1 MFIGSLYF
9 TRGVQSL
16 VDNKEIKNSDM
27 WNCVDRHMK
36 GDYGTLCQEDVEV
49 NQMNLN
55 WNSGTV
61 MSTYNIDG
69 NKIWVIT
76 NLGDAHTTY
85 TTVLLPEEY

>member
-16 VDNKEIKNSDM
+16 VDNKEVANASI
-27 WNCVDRHMK
+27 WECVDKHMK

-55 WNSGTV
+55 HSSGTV

-76 NLGDAHTTY
+76 NLGDVHTTY